1 MDQIRMGIRRGRGL
15 LLLLLA
21 FALLAGCAAGPEA
34 DAVTATAAASPA
46 PADTPLPTAEP
57 EEAATEEKA
66 DFAQQV
72 FDTAQDAGRLTA
84 RYLRLLETYG
94 SGDSTVTT
102 GDSAVY
108 TSPEGLVMLVDCGN
122 VAGGAEVAQQ
132 LQAMGVTKL
141 DIVVLSHPHAD
152 HVGGFCTIAD
162 LFPIGQVYMNGHEY
176 DSDTYRATVA
186 KIEEKQIPCD
196 ILKAGDGFA
205 FGEQVQVR
213 VYGPEAGDADSVA
226 AGYQDANDTSLALR
240 LTYGA
245 SSFWTSGDLYITGEQ
260 RICEQYQEQIQ
271 SDVVKMNH
279 HGKDTSN
286 GRDFVGT
293 LSPKIAVGMFDSV
306 GSQTVAM
313 RYQVAGAQV
322 YYNSVD
328 GAIRVS
334 TAGDGV
340 YDVQTQYLRDIA
352 MLPDP
357 DPSGHYTVE

>member
-1 MDQIRMGIRRGRGL
+1 MEQTRIGITTGRWL
-15 LLLLLA
+15 LPLLLA
-21 FALLAGCAAGPEA
+21 LALLTGCAAGPA
-34 DAVTATAAASPA
+34 PDAPETTAKATPVPTAA
-46 PADTPLPTAEP
+46 PLPSSEP
-57 EEAATEEKA
+57 EAATAGEKA
-66 DFAQQV
+66 DFAEQV

-102 GDSAVY
+102 GDSVVY
-108 TSPEGLVMLVDCGN
+108 TSPEGLLMLVDCGN
-122 VAGGAEVAQQ
+122 VAGGTEVAQQ
-132 LQAMGVTKL
+132 LQAMGVERI
-141 DIVVLSHPHAD
+141 DILVLSHPHAD

-176 DSDTYRATVA
+176 DSETYRATVA
-186 KIEEKQIPCD
+186 KITEKQIPCD
-196 ILKAGDGFA
+196 ILKAGDSFA
-205 FGEQVQVR
+205 FGGQVQVQ
-213 VYGPEAGDADSVA
+213 VFGPEEGDADSVA

-260 RICEQYQEQIQ
+260 RICELYGEQVR

-293 LSPKIAVGMFDSV
+293 LSPKIAVGLFDSV

-328 GAIRVS
+328 GAIRIS